1 MGPSKNS
8 ICDFGWKAPA
18 CYLISAC
25 AFCNQ
30 LDQSLMALG
39 ADEPPREARRAFAA
53 IGHCMVPAELK

>member
-1 MGPSKNS
+1 MGLSKNS

-18 CYLISAC
+18 CFLISAC

-39 ADEPPREARRAFAA
+39 RTSHSTRHAGRSRPFAIVMAPAR
-53 IGHCMVPAELK
+53 LK